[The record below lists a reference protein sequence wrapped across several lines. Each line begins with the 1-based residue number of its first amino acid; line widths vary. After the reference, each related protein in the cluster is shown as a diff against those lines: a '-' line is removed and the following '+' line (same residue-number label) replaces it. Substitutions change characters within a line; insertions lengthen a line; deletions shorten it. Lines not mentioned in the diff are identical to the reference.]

1 MFTTIKQRLVSDS
14 KDEIERR
21 FQRKINVR
29 HLIISLLIAIFST
42 LIFMTEDYIFT
53 KNLDEHTFLFL
64 IGISGVLF
72 LYYFIVS
79 DYEYNLHYK
88 DLRDFRVVTGTI
100 PVEEQ
105 IKKAFKEIEQ
115 EISDKVEEKT
125 METLSQFII
134 KQKDDI
140 EQANT

>member
-42 LIFMTEDYIFT
+42 LAFMTEDYIFT
-53 KNLDEHTFLFL
+53 KTIDEQTFLFL
-64 IGISGVLF
+64 LGVSGVLF
-72 LYYFIVS
+72 LYYGFVS
-79 DYEYNLHYK
+79 DYEFRLHY
-88 DLRDFRVVTGTI
+88 RDYHEFRVVTGTI

-125 METLSQFII
+125 METLSQFIV